1 MLIGTVAGGKSGRYM
16 IGFVPV
22 WTVLVYCPLV
32 HWLWADHGW
41 LRQLG
46 ALDFS
51 GGIVVHLTAGLTS
64 LVLAKALLPGDQPS
78 MPNDF
83 RTDYAA
89 TIMILVG
96 WLGFNLAPAGS
107 LNELAGQVLINTF
120 VAVLMAM
127 IGWCWLTY
135 QQNGVVQLGDLLNGV
150 LCGLVTSTA
159 LVGYVGALS
168 MAFVAAVAGVICRQ
182 MVSRMQ
188 HSKHFYDAVDSFAMN
203 AVGGITGVVGLMIVQ
218 FFNGAYSGAHSLV
231 TAGRFAVVELL
242 AVAVAVGLTVIG
254 TMVAQLVARACEA
267 GVTRVMNLDSERLN

>member
-1 MLIGTVAGGKSGRYM
+1 M

-22 WTVLVYCPLV
+22 WTVLVYCPLA

-64 LVLAKALLPGDQPS
+64 LVLAKALLPDDQPS

-89 TIMILVG
+89 MIMILVG

-120 VAVLMAM
+120 VAVLTAM

-135 QQNGVVQLGDLLNGV
+135 RQNGVVQLGDLLNGV

-159 LVGYVGALS
+159 LVGYVGTLS
-168 MAFVAAVAGVICRQ
+168 MAIVAAVAGVICRQ
-182 MVSRMQ
+182 MVSKMQ
-188 HSKHFYDAVDSFAMN
+188 HSKHFYDAVDS
-203 AVGGITGVVGLMIVQ
+203 
-218 FFNGAYSGAHSLV
+218 LV
-231 TAGRFAVVELL
+231 TAEKFAVVELL
-242 AVAVAVGLTVIG
+242 AVAVAAGLTVIG

-267 GVTRVMNLDSERLN
+267 GITRVMNLDSERLN

>member
-1 MLIGTVAGGKSGRYM
+1 
-16 IGFVPV
+16 
-22 WTVLVYCPLV
+22 
-32 HWLWADHGW
+32 
-41 LRQLG
+41 
-46 ALDFS
+46 
-51 GGIVVHLTAGLTS
+51 
-64 LVLAKALLPGDQPS
+64 

-120 VAVLMAM
+120 VAVLMAI

-135 QQNGVVQLGDLLNGV
+135 RQNGVVQLGDLLNGV

-159 LVGYVGALS
+159 LVGYVGTLS
-168 MAFVAAVAGVICRQ
+168 MAIVAAVAGVICRQ
-182 MVSRMQ
+182 MVSKMQ

-203 AVGGITGVVGLMIVQ
+203 AIGGITGVVGLMIVQ
-218 FFNGAYSGAHSLV
+218 FFNGTHTIA
-231 TAGRFAVVELL
+231 TAGKFAVVELL
-242 AVAVAVGLTVIG
+242 AVAVAAGLTVIG

-267 GVTRVMNLDSERLN
+267 GVTRVTNLDSERLN